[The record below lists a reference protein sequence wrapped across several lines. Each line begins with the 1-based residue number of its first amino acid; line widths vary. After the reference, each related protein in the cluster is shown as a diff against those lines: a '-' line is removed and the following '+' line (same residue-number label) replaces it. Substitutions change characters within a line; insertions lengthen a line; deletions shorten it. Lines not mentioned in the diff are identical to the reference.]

1 MENSKEEW
9 TEKVSVTTIVDDL
22 ERYRHGK
29 RVLAKLQK
37 DKEWFAKVGMPDLYY
52 EEQAKKRAKKQQDPD
67 AQKINHVKS
76 VLYENQ
82 NTEELLVAHE
92 PMPEYNVPK
101 QEEK

>member
-37 DKEWFAKVGMPDLYY
+37 DKEWFAKVGMPVSF
-52 EEQAKKRAKKQQDPD
+52 KVVNNGSNGHFFSPFFF
-67 AQKINHVKS
+67 
-76 VLYENQ
+76 
-82 NTEELLVAHE
+82 
-92 PMPEYNVPK
+92 
-101 QEEK
+101 